1 MEIKKINIEKA
12 TITETIKGKTVFIEI
27 FKEINNGKAKV
38 RIEGPTW
45 FGSYIIE
52 LEEFEKDIPFEEF
65 IGTAKNQI
73 EKTETEVFSIEYI
86 MKKIALL
93 YSGYEGIWKIKADF
107 SGGSEETMDLHNFV
121 KNYNVFDI
129 TDGDATIFGIGDRI
143 RYSEPRFEA
152 VFDRKGVMLD
162 FEQPNMAKPKPEKYF
177 DKIEKIKKKLF

>member
-12 TITETIKGKTVFIEI
+12 TITETVKDKTVFIEM
-27 FKEINNGKAKV
+27 FKEISNGKAKV

-65 IGTAKNQI
+65 IGTVKNQI
-73 EKTETEVFSIEYI
+73 EKTEVFSIEYI

-107 SGGSEETMDLHNFV
+107 SGSSEEPMALHNFV

-129 TDGDATIFGIGDRI
+129 TDGDAAILGIGDRI
-143 RYSEPRFEA
+143 RYSEPRFEV
-152 VFDRKGVMLD
+152 VFDRKGVMLN

-177 DKIEKIKKKLF
+177 ERIEKIKKRLF

>member
-12 TITETIKGKTVFIEI
+12 TITETVKDKTVFIEM
-27 FKEINNGKAKV
+27 FKEISNGKAKV

-65 IGTAKNQI
+65 IETVKNQI
-73 EKTETEVFSIEYI
+73 ETAEVFSIEYI

-93 YSGYEGIWKIKADF
+93 FSEYEGIWKIKADF
-107 SGGSEETMDLHNFV
+107 SDSSEETLDLHNFV

-129 TDGDATIFGIGDRI
+129 TEGNMAIIGTKDII
-143 RYSEPRFEA
+143 RYIETRFTI
-152 VFDRKGVMLD
+152 VFDRKGEMLK
-162 FEQPNMAKPKPEKYF
+162 FEQPNMAKPKPIEKYF
-177 DKIEKIKKKLF
+177 DRIEEIKKKLF

>member
-12 TITETIKGKTVFIEI
+12 TITETVKDETVFIEM
-27 FKEINNGKAKV
+27 FKEISNGKAKV

-65 IGTAKNQI
+65 IGTVKNQI
-73 EKTETEVFSIEYI
+73 EKTEVFSIEYI

-107 SGGSEETMDLHNFV
+107 SDSSEETLDLHDFV

-129 TDGDATIFGIGDRI
+129 TEGNMAITGTKNII
-143 RYSEPRFEA
+143 RYIETRFTI
-152 VFDRKGVMLD
+152 VFDRKGEMLK
-162 FEQPNMAKPKPEKYF
+162 FEQPNMAKPKPIEKYF
-177 DKIEKIKKKLF
+177 DRIEEIKKRLF

>member
-12 TITETIKGKTVFIEI
+12 TITETVKDKTVFIEM
-27 FKEINNGKAKV
+27 FKEISNGKAKV
-38 RIEGPTW
+38 RIEGPTL

-65 IGTAKNQI
+65 IGTVKNQI
-73 EKTETEVFSIEYI
+73 EKTEVFSIEYI

-107 SGGSEETMDLHNFV
+107 SDSSEEPMALHNFV

-129 TDGDATIFGIGDRI
+129 TDGDAAILGIGDRI
-143 RYSEPRFEA
+143 RYSEPRFEV
-152 VFDRKGVMLD
+152 VFDRKGVMLN